1 MISVEVVNDRL
12 KLVLSDGRT
21 DWVDRVVLATGYSID
36 VSRYQLLDG
45 SLQRELKTENGYP
58 LLTADLES
66 SIPGL
71 YMAGV
76 VAERTLGPTLRFV
89 CGTFNVGPRLAAA
102 MTRHS

>member
-1 MISVEVVNDRL
+1 M
-12 KLVLSDGRT
+12 
-21 DWVDRVVLATGYSID
+21 VLATGYVID
-36 VSRYQLLDG
+36 VSRYQLLDE
-45 SLQRELKTENGYP
+45 SLKRELKIENGYP
-58 LLTADLES
+58 LLTASLET

-102 MTRHS
+102 LTRKDYVDEPVPSLEAKV